1 MDDVVCKA
9 VAFVVRPQPDGAR
22 ELLVYTW
29 LDAPDDALRLP
40 GGTLQAGETPE
51 TALLR
56 ELREEVGAFQ
66 FSIVRKLGV
75 QRYFKSFIG
84 KNVERHDFL
93 VSVDEALPDGFEHAD
108 PDIPAGEPN
117 VIQLHW
123 IGSSQLE
130 QIDEE
135 HRASINAAYV
145 PEFFI
150 LD

>member
-1 MDDVVCKA
+1 MDAVVRKA
-9 VAFVVRPQPDGAR
+9 VAFIVRPQQDGTP

-51 TALLR
+51 VALLR
-56 ELREEVGAFQ
+56 ELSEEVGAFQ

-93 VSVDEALPDGFEHAD
+93 VSVDEALPDGFQHAD

-117 VIQLHW
+117 VMQLHW
-123 IGSSQLE
+123 IVPSQLD
-130 QIDEE
+130 QVDEE
-135 HRASINAAYV
+135 HRAAINAAYV
-145 PEFFI
+145 PEFVTS
-150 LD
+150 D